1 MELMK
6 YSARRIAER
15 VEAEFLTKPFAK
27 GEDFGQWLLH
37 KVLSDPVR
45 MNELYRKNR
54 EQVPPVLTTARYYQ
68 KDFGIPDAGRLFAEN
83 TRGKDAPKLGKLF
96 GFLFY
101 HELQYNACR
110 EKDVDFLGITQA
122 AQFYCQGQDGEE
134 MYPEIVF
141 E

>member
-1 MELMK
+1 MEPMK
-6 YSARRIAER
+6 CNERRIAER
-15 VEAEFLTKPFAK
+15 VEAEFLTNPFAK
-27 GEDFGQWLLH
+27 GEDFGHWLLH

-45 MNELYRKNR
+45 MNKLYRKNR

-68 KDFGIPDAGRLFAEN
+68 EDFGIPEEGKLFAEN
-83 TRGKDAPKLGKLF
+83 IKRQDAQKLGKLF

-101 HELQYNACR
+101 HELQCNAYR

-122 AQFYCQGQDGEE
+122 AQFYRQGQDGEE
-134 MYPEIVF
+134 TYPDIVF